1 MWIGRLLDGTV
12 TYFAM
17 SIEIDLVW
25 WELACDE
32 QSCLMKSP
40 FTLLW
45 EDHLWDCY
53 GAFGVRLVHDSR
65 ELTWLYQIDID
76 IQYWSFEGLIAGCL
90 RPWSQNGWPSFRL
103 AHTLLP
109 LLTSRP
115 LLALWA
121 SHEHHSLLFLI
132 ALFTFYIGIGALQC
146 MHALFRSFT
155 SLGPRGA
162 FSSLYSLYVCITA
175 FSSHLISCVIR
186 LILFTLFTAHLHHF
200 LPPWVV
206 ILLSSLHRG

>member
-1 MWIGRLLDGTV
+1 MKQDQFTWNWYHWLLVNHSQWTILEPLYYSSFLFATLVYGVIGIILLITPSSKEHQLDMDQLRHQLGTNQ
-12 TYFAM
+12 A
-17 SIEIDLVW
+17 
-25 WELACDE
+25 
-32 QSCLMKSP
+32 
-40 FTLLW
+40 
-45 EDHLWDCY
+45 
-53 GAFGVRLVHDSR
+53 R
-65 ELTWLYQIDID
+65 
-76 IQYWSFEGLIAGCL
+76 CL
-90 RPWSQNGWPSFRL
+90 RPWSQDGWLSFRL

-132 ALFTFYIGIGALQC
+132 ALLTFYTGIGALQC

-186 LILFTLFTAHLHHF
+186 LILFILSTAHLHHF

-206 ILLSSLHRG
+206 ILLSSLYGG